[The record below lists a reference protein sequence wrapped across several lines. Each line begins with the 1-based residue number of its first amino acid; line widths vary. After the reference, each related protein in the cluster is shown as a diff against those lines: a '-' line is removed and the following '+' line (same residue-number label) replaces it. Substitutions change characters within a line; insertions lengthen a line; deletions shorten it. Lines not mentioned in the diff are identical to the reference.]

1 MRRIHVRAPKARPK
15 RLQWKE
21 IAVGGILLAFIAV
34 FTLTR
39 LYRTTAGAYFTSNE
53 IVEEI
58 RIIEIPMP
66 EAENGG
72 LKIYRIEARVSYSLN
87 GTREDRWLPASE
99 PTTTRDLLEARL
111 KTPPKTCVV
120 YWPPKH
126 PEKARCRLK

>member
-1 MRRIHVRAPKARPK
+1 MSRMYVRAPKAQPQ
-15 RLQWKE
+15 RLHWKE
-21 IAVGGILLAFIAV
+21 IAVAVILLAFIGV

-39 LYRTTAGAYFTSNE
+39 LYRTPAEAYFTSNE
-53 IVEEI
+53 IVEEV

-72 LKIYRIEARVSYSLN
+72 LKIYRIEARVSYSSN

-111 KTPPKTCVV
+111 KALPKTCAV

-126 PEKARCRLK
+126 PENARCRLK